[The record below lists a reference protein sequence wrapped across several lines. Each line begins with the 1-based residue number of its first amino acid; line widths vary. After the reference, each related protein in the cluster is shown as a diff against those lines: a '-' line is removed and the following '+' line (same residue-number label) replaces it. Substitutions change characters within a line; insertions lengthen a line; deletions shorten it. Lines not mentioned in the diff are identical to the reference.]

1 MVVNNGAAVRKRQF
15 GVFWLVA
22 FLVTCASS
30 TALAAQPN
38 EARFRVKLTGTL
50 TKTWTFTRSEGEPG
64 CIITTRGTGKWE
76 VKLATR
82 SATRV
87 RAVVGRDGR
96 VRFFGGPIRAIAGT
110 ATRSGT
116 TSVNGQGSPPCER
129 QTKTIRCDVQRRAF
143 RGATSS
149 LLSPRRG
156 VLQLGPLRRA
166 AGIRSFP
173 SGCPEEPPDIR
184 SIQTD
189 LPISTGPLSRADVVA
204 RNVPAFFV
212 SGDSEQTTA
221 ISGDVEGNVTERV
234 RWTATFTRL
243 R

>member
-1 MVVNNGAAVRKRQF
+1 MLVNNGAAVRKRQF
-15 GVFWLVA
+15 GVWLLVA
-22 FLVTCASS
+22 LVVTCASGA
-30 TALAAQPN
+30 ALAAQPN
-38 EARFRVKLTGTL
+38 QARFRVKLTGTL

-64 CIITTRGTGKWE
+64 CIVTTRGTGKWE
-76 VKLATR
+76 TKLASR
-82 SATRV
+82 GATRI

-116 TSVNGQGSPPCER
+116 IAVNGQGSPPCER
-129 QTKTIRCDVQRRAF
+129 QTRTTRCDVQRRTF

-173 SGCPEEPPDIR
+173 SGCPEEPSDIR

-189 LPISTGPLSRADVVA
+189 LPISTGPLSRSDVVA
-204 RNVPAFFV
+204 RGVPEFFV
-212 SGDSEQTTA
+212 TGDSEQTTA

-234 RWTATFTRL
+234 RWKATFTRL